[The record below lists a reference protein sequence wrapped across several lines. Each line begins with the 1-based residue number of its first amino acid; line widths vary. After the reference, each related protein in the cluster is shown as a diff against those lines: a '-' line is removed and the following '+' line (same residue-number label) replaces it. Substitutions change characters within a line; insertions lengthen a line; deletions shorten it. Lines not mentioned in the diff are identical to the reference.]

1 MRHKF
6 LPSFVQRK
14 GRITKSQ
21 EKNLLSLPDYEV
33 STYSEI
39 KKAKNSFKKVI
50 LEIGFGNGENVFKF
64 ANNNRENLYIGSE
77 VYMAGIG
84 QLLGDVIANNLN
96 NVRVVTGDIR
106 LLLDDVKEPIFD
118 DVVII
123 CPDPWPKLKHHKRR
137 MLNNDFLDLIHK
149 TIKDNGHLFMSTDWE
164 NYAES
169 IEEAINQ
176 NEGFAKLEDSIY
188 KEAGLTKF
196 QKRAVIEGRKI
207 YPFSL
212 KKLAK

>member
-21 EKNLLSLPDYEV
+21 EKNLLSLPDYEI
-33 STYSEI
+33 SSYSEI
-39 KKAKNSFKKVI
+39 QKAKNNFEKVI

-64 ANNNRENLYIGSE
+64 ANNNRENLYIASE
-77 VYMAGIG
+77 VYMSGIG
-84 QLLGDVIANNLN
+84 QLLGDVINNDLN
-96 NVRVVTGDIR
+96 NVKIVTGDIR
-106 LLLDDVKEPIFD
+106 LLLEDVTKPIFD
-118 DVVII
+118 HVVII

-149 TIKDNGHLFMSTDWE
+149 TIKDDGHLFMSTDWK

-169 IEEAINQ
+169 IEEAIDQ
-176 NEGFAKLEDSIY
+176 NEGFIALKGSIY
-188 KEAGLTKF
+188 KEADLTKF
-196 QKRAVIEGRKI
+196 QQRAVREGRKI

-212 KKLAK
+212 KKVS

>member
-21 EKNLLSLPDYEV
+21 EKNLLSLPDYEI
-33 STYSEI
+33 SSYSEI
-39 KKAKNSFKKVI
+39 QKAKNNFEKVI

-64 ANNNRENLYIGSE
+64 ANNNRENLYIASE
-77 VYMAGIG
+77 VYMSGIG
-84 QLLGDVIANNLN
+84 QLLGDVINNDLN
-96 NVRVVTGDIR
+96 NVKIVTGDIR
-106 LLLDDVKEPIFD
+106 LLLEDVTKPIFD
-118 DVVII
+118 HVVII

-149 TIKDNGHLFMSTDWE
+149 TIKDDGHLFMSTDWK

-169 IEEAINQ
+169 IEEAIDQ
-176 NEGFAKLEDSIY
+176 NEGFIKLKDSIY
-188 KEAGLTKF
+188 KECDLTKF
-196 QKRAVIEGRKI
+196 QQRAVREGRKI
-207 YPFSL
+207 YPFPL
-212 KKLAK
+212 KKVS

>member
-21 EKNLLSLPDYEV
+21 EKNLLSLPDYEI
-33 STYSEI
+33 SSYLEI
-39 KKAKNSFKKVI
+39 QKAKNNFEKVI

-64 ANNNRENLYIGSE
+64 AKNNRENLYIASE
-77 VYMAGIG
+77 VYMSGIG
-84 QLLGDVIANNLN
+84 QLLGDVINNDLN
-96 NVRVVTGDIR
+96 NVKIVTGDIR
-106 LLLDDVKEPIFD
+106 LLLEDVTKPIFD
-118 DVVII
+118 HVVII

-149 TIKDNGHLFMSTDWE
+149 TIKDDGHLFMSTDWK

-169 IEEAINQ
+169 IEEAIDQ
-176 NEGFAKLEDSIY
+176 NEGFIKLKDSIY
-188 KEAGLTKF
+188 KEADLTKF
-196 QKRAVIEGRKI
+196 QQRAVREGRKI

-212 KKLAK
+212 KKVS

>member
-21 EKNLLSLPDYEV
+21 EKNLLSLPDYEI
-33 STYSEI
+33 SSYLEI
-39 KKAKNSFKKVI
+39 QKAKNNFEKVI

-64 ANNNRENLYIGSE
+64 AKNNRENLYIASE
-77 VYMAGIG
+77 VYMSGIG
-84 QLLGDVIANNLN
+84 QLLGDVINNDLN
-96 NVRVVTGDIR
+96 NVKIVTGDIR
-106 LLLDDVKEPIFD
+106 LLLEDVTKPIFD
-118 DVVII
+118 HVVII

-149 TIKDNGHLFMSTDWE
+149 TIKDDGHLFMSTDWK

-169 IEEAINQ
+169 IEEAIDQ
-176 NEGFAKLEDSIY
+176 NEGFIKVKDSIY
-188 KEAGLTKF
+188 KEADLTKF
-196 QKRAVIEGRKI
+196 QQRAVREGRKI
-207 YPFSL
+207 YPFPL
-212 KKLAK
+212 KKVS

>member
-21 EKNLLSLPDYEV
+21 EKNLLSLPEYEI
-33 STYSEI
+33 SSYLEI
-39 KKAKNSFKKVI
+39 QKAKNNFEKVI

-64 ANNNRENLYIGSE
+64 AKNNRENFYIASE
-77 VYMAGIG
+77 VYMSGIG
-84 QLLGDVIANNLN
+84 QLLGDVINNDLN
-96 NVRVVTGDIR
+96 NVKIVTGDIR
-106 LLLDDVKEPIFD
+106 LLLEDVTKPIFD
-118 DVVII
+118 HVVII

-149 TIKDNGHLFMSTDWE
+149 TIKDDGHLFMSTDWK

-169 IEEAINQ
+169 IEEAIDQ
-176 NEGFAKLEDSIY
+176 NEGFIKLKDSIY
-188 KEAGLTKF
+188 KEADLTKF
-196 QKRAVIEGRKI
+196 QQRAVREGRKI
-207 YPFSL
+207 YPFPL
-212 KKLAK
+212 KKVS

>member
-21 EKNLLSLPDYEV
+21 EKNLLSLPDYEI
-33 STYSEI
+33 SSYLEI
-39 KKAKNSFKKVI
+39 QKAKNNFEKVI

-64 ANNNRENLYIGSE
+64 AKNNRENLYIASE
-77 VYMAGIG
+77 VYMSGIG
-84 QLLGDVIANNLN
+84 QLLGDVINNDLN
-96 NVRVVTGDIR
+96 NVKIVTGDIR
-106 LLLDDVKEPIFD
+106 LLLEDVTKPIFD
-118 DVVII
+118 HVVII

-149 TIKDNGHLFMSTDWE
+149 TIKDDGHLFMSTDWK

-169 IEEAINQ
+169 IEEAIDQ
-176 NEGFAKLEDSIY
+176 NEGFIKVKDSIY
-188 KEAGLTKF
+188 KEADLTKF
-196 QKRAVIEGRKI
+196 QERAVREGRKI
-207 YPFSL
+207 YPFPL
-212 KKLAK
+212 KKVS

>member
-14 GRITKSQ
+14 GRITKYQ
-21 EKNLLSLPDYEV
+21 EKNLLSLPDYEI
-33 STYSEI
+33 SSFLEI
-39 KKAKNSFKKVI
+39 QKAKNNFKKVI

-64 ANNNRENLYIGSE
+64 ANNNKENLYIGSE

-84 QLLGDVIANNLN
+84 PLLGGVIANDLN
-96 NVRVVTGDIR
+96 NLKIVTDDIR
-106 LLLDDVKEPIFD
+106 LLLDEVKEPIFD
-118 DVVII
+118 HVVII

-137 MLNNDFLDLIHK
+137 MLNGDFLNLIHK
-149 TIKDNGHLFMSTDWE
+149 TIKDDGHLFMSTDWE

-176 NEGFAKLEDSIY
+176 NEGFVKVKDSIY
-188 KEAGLTKF
+188 KEASLTKF
-196 QKRAVIEGRKI
+196 QQRAVKEGRKI
-207 YPFSL
+207 YPFPL
-212 KKLAK
+212 KKVS